1 MDASYVLCSVY
12 FRVFMRELFEG
23 SKRSLSG
30 SVLEARIGRVFKHG
44 SVWMHPRVYSC
55 IMFRHLS
62 KLVGILLLF
71 LILIHLIRI
80 SYDIRLAERDV
91 TKVAS
96 EPRLRPVEPRLR
108 PVEPSLRP
116 VEPRWMAVSIR
127 RTSFMKLCSS
137 SQALRMFIEQSHDEV
152 RGYLKGGCGNGG

>member
-1 MDASYVLCSVY
+1 MTILLMHQWHDTICGGV
-12 FRVFMRELFEG
+12 
-23 SKRSLSG
+23 
-30 SVLEARIGRVFKHG
+30 IGPWR

-62 KLVGILLLF
+62 ELVGILLFF

-80 SYDIRLAERDV
+80 SYDIRLAVAFSFPASERDV

-96 EPRLRPVEPRLR
+96 EPRLRPVEPRLC

-116 VEPRWMAVSIR
+116 VEPSA
-127 RTSFMKLCSS
+127 SFV
-137 SQALRMFIEQSHDEV
+137 D
-152 RGYLKGGCGNGG
+152 Y